1 MEVAAPPAVGSGRAS
16 HRGGARGEPR
26 PGGDAPVAAMAA
38 MSIEPGGGDRRNRF
52 EYFEERTTRPEH
64 VKDKRGT
71 ICLCC
76 CHSLTCIPIKFH
88 A

>member
-26 PGGDAPVAAMAA
+26 PGGDAPVSAMAA

-71 ICLCC
+71 MFALL
-76 CHSLTCIPIKFH
+76 SL
-88 A
+88 